1 MAATEEP
8 ANAGA
13 AEAAAPP
20 SRVEK
25 FAAAFRAA
33 TVNEERGRLLETAL
47 DGATVEEFLQIHV
60 EALRTTASRV
70 ADLEARLAEATA
82 RGDALARRVSLQ
94 TALLQ
99 NFQCH

>member
-8 ANAGA
+8 ENA

-20 SRVEK
+20 GRVDA

-33 TVNEERGRLLETAL
+33 TTNEERGRLLETAL
-47 DGATVEEFLQIHV
+47 DGATVDEFLRVHV
-60 EALRTTASRV
+60 EALRNTASRV
-70 ADLEARLAEATA
+70 ADLETRLAEATA

-94 TALLQ
+94 NALLA
-99 NFQCH
+99 NLNCH